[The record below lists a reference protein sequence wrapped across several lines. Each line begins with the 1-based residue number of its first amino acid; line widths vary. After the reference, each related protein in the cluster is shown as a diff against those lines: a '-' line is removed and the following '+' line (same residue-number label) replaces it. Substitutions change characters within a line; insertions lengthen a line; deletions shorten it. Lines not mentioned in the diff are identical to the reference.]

1 MKGLT
6 RILHELSELSVS
18 ETHAI
23 CGLRIFVAVSFLA
36 VSPITSAQTL
46 DELARIVREAALSET
61 RINQERE
68 ANFVTQRDKQQ
79 DLLAQA
85 RRELA
90 TENAR
95 SDRLRGEYDKNEKS
109 LADLETTLTE
119 RMGSLG
125 ELFGVVRQA
134 SGDIQAALDDSMV
147 TAQLPGRTQFLSDL
161 AQRRELPT
169 VAELRQLWSAMVTEI
184 AESGKVV
191 KFTATVER
199 TNGEKQEL
207 EIIRLGVFNAVSGG
221 QFLDWDTS
229 KSRVN
234 LIELARQPAARFSSM
249 ARELQGT
256 AAGGVVAFPVDFTR
270 GQILRAVV
278 QSKTPIE
285 RIRED
290 GGVVGYVIIGL
301 GLFGLLLCLWKSFSL
316 YTTGGKMSHQ
326 LNSEAA
332 DKSNPLGRVLAVY
345 ADNPDTD
352 IETLELKLDEAI
364 LRETAPIETGL
375 GFIKVLYVVAP
386 LLGLLGTVVGMIGTF
401 QMITLF
407 GTGDPRMMA
416 GGISTALVTT
426 VLGLVVAIPLTLLHS
441 FLQGK
446 AKTLIQVLEEQAAGL
461 IARLAE
467 SRV

>member
-1 MKGLT
+1 MKKPGVFVVA
-6 RILHELSELSVS
+6 SF
-18 ETHAI
+18 
-23 CGLRIFVAVSFLA
+23 FVAVLA
-36 VSPITSAQTL
+36 APPVARAQTL
-46 DELARIVREAALSET
+46 DELARIVREAARSET
-61 RINQERE
+61 RINQQRE
-68 ANFVTQRDKQQ
+68 ASFVTQRDQQ
-79 DLLAQA
+79 QNLLAQA
-85 RRELA
+85 RQELA

-95 SDRLRGEYDKNEKS
+95 SDRLRDEYDRNERS
-109 LADLETTLTE
+109 LAELETTLAE
-119 RMGSLG
+119 RMGNLG

-147 TAQLPGRTQFLSDL
+147 TAQMPGRTQFLSGL

-169 VAELRQLWSAMVTEI
+169 VAELRHLWSAMVTEI

-199 TNGEKQEL
+199 TSGEKQDL
-207 EIIRLGVFNAVSGG
+207 EITRLGVFNAVSDG

-234 LIELARQPAARFSSM
+234 LIELARQPAARFRSM
-249 ARELQGT
+249 AQDLQN
-256 AAGGVVAFPVDFTR
+256 AATGEVTGFSVDFTR

-278 QSKTPIE
+278 QSKTPVE

-301 GLFGLLLCLWKSFSL
+301 GLFGLLLCLWKILSL
-316 YTTGGKMSHQ
+316 YTTGGKMSRQ
-326 LNSEAA
+326 LDNETA

-345 ADNPDTD
+345 SDNPDTD

-375 GFIKVLYVVAP
+375 SFIKVLYVVAP

-467 SRV
+467 SRL

>member
-1 MKGLT
+1 MKKPGIFAVTTFLT
-6 RILHELSELSVS
+6 
-18 ETHAI
+18 
-23 CGLRIFVAVSFLA
+23 AVLA
-36 VSPITSAQTL
+36 VPPVASAQTL
-46 DELARIVREAALSET
+46 DELARIVREAAQSET
-61 RINQERE
+61 RINQQRE
-68 ANFVTQRDKQQ
+68 ASFVKERDEQQ
-79 DLLAQA
+79 NLLARA
-85 RRELA
+85 RQELA

-95 SDRLRGEYDKNEKS
+95 SDRLRDEYDRNERS
-109 LADLETTLTE
+109 LAELETTLAE
-119 RMGSLG
+119 RMGNLG

-134 SGDIQAALDDSMV
+134 SGDVQAALDDSMV
-147 TAQLPGRTQFLSDL
+147 TAQMPGRTQFLSDL
-161 AQRRELPT
+161 AQRKELPT
-169 VAELRQLWSAMVTEI
+169 VPELRRLWSAMVTEI

-199 TNGEKQEL
+199 TSGEKQDL
-207 EIIRLGVFNAVSGG
+207 EIIRLGVFNAVSDG

-234 LIELARQPAARFSSM
+234 LIELARQPAARFKSM
-249 ARELQGT
+249 ARDLQS
-256 AAGGVVAFPVDFTR
+256 AAPGEVTGFSVDFTR

-278 QSKTPIE
+278 QSKTPVE

-290 GGVVGYVIIGL
+290 GGAVGYVIIGL
-301 GLFGLLLCLWKSFSL
+301 GLFGLLLCLWKIFSL
-316 YTTGGKMSHQ
+316 YTTGGKMSRQ
-326 LNSEAA
+326 LRSETA
-332 DKSNPLGRVLAVY
+332 DKTNPLGRVLGVY
-345 ADNPDTD
+345 SDNPDTD

-364 LRETAPIETGL
+364 LRETAPIELGL
-375 GFIKVLYVVAP
+375 SFIKVLYVVAP